1 MLESMVSIVFESIQK
16 HKPLLCLASVIS
28 TLMASSFLAG
38 NAYKKEVVQDLDA
51 PLSIPELRAGDP
63 GVASG
68 VQPPGS
74 NLKVFL
80 TQRYQYYHKM
90 LMAADLPNKMAA
102 MRTQHLTHLMEMR
115 QKAQQANGVSE
126 RQVFAQAKSH
136 IASDLVVTDVIL
148 GVDQAQ
154 LIVSCRDQEQ
164 AVGKTSVVTL
174 RKQKNVWLIDRDL
187 LDMSASSV
195 AVAHMQSNAWCDDVK
210 DLKYSQEKVAGN
222 LFGKPFKLQS
232 ASLFDDT
239 LTLRGTDGIN
249 GGKIVRVKFGKKP
262 QSFVGRQFV
271 VAASK
276 EDPAI
281 GADIVIGEGKSA
293 KHYGTASG
301 VGMKISFGHPI
312 GKIMSCYLILR
323 LPRSG
328 NSYIQ
333 GYCHVTVK

>member
-16 HKPLLCLASVIS
+16 HKPILCLASVLS
-28 TLMASSFLAG
+28 TLTVSGHLG
-38 NAYKKEVVQDLDA
+38 VDAYKKDSVQDLDG
-51 PLSIPELRAGDP
+51 PLSIPELQASDP

-90 LMAADLPNKMAA
+90 LMAADVPNKMAG

-115 QKAQQANGVSE
+115 QRAQQAKGVSE

-154 LIVSCRDQEQ
+154 LIVTCRDPEQ
-164 AVGKTSVVTL
+164 AVGKTAVVTL

-187 LDMSASSV
+187 LDMTASSI
-195 AVAHMQSNAWCDDVK
+195 AVAHMHSDAWCADVK
-210 DLKYSQEKVAGN
+210 DLKYSQEKVAGK
-222 LFGKPFKLQS
+222 LFGKPFKLQT
-232 ASLFDDT
+232 ASLFNDT
-239 LTLRGTDGIN
+239 FTMRGIDGRV
-249 GGKIVRVKFGKKP
+249 VRVKFGRKP

-271 VAASK
+271 VAGAK
-276 EDPAI
+276 EDPTI
-281 GADIVIGEGKSA
+281 GAEIVIGEGKGA
-293 KHYGTASG
+293 KRYATASG

-323 LPRSG
+323 LPHSG
-328 NSYIQ
+328 NSYLE
-333 GYCHVTVK
+333 GYCHVLIK